1 MTWESIEAF
10 NKTVRKYSL
19 PLEAF
24 EKPLKVLVQVVES
37 CSKFHSRTFNAY
49 DKVIIFAF

>member
-1 MTWESIEAF
+1 MKSVEAVS
-10 NKTVRKYSL
+10 KTVRKYSL

-24 EKPLKVLVQVVES
+24 EKPLKVLDQVVES